1 MSRKLF
7 NLIMI
12 VTLLS
17 GLLLTTGVVSAAPAA
32 SQPSVDAVTKLPPIA
47 IGSMRM
53 NGAHLV
59 PPREDVVLNWLQD
72 DGSIPLN
79 ATPEQIQAAVADYY
93 QKFSKYSESW
103 ISPELQQKQLQH
115 EADLAAGKAG
125 VAAVQPVVATF
136 LAMAVQFD
144 VITET
149 LKLEVDDGEGNCV
162 MQEVVQPGTLQGK
175 IPPPGP
181 RDNNTVWYT
190 PQQTA
195 DPKFYEKIIMGYE
208 GPGRVRMDLTD
219 PRRQAGHRPDRLH
232 HAGLLRSRRRPR

>member
-7 NLIMI
+7 NLHHDRD
-12 VTLLS
+12 
-17 GLLLTTGVVSAAPAA
+17 AAERPVASVGGSVCCPAA
-32 SQPSVDAVTKLPPIA
+32 SHLERRSTKLPPIA
-47 IGSMRM
+47 IGALRM

-59 PPREDVVLNWLQD
+59 PPREDVVLNWLQE

-93 QKFSKYSESW
+93 QKFAKYSESW

-115 EADLAAGKAG
+115 EADLASGKAG

-149 LKLEVDDGEGNCV
+149 LKLAVDDGAGNCV
-162 MQEVVQPGTLQGK
+162 MQDVVQPGTLQGQ
-175 IPPPGP
+175 IPPPDRVTTTRFGTP
-181 RDNNTVWYT
+181 RSKPLT
-190 PQQTA
+190 PSSM
-195 DPKFYEKIIMGYE
+195 K
-208 GPGRVRMDLTD
+208 
-219 PRRQAGHRPDRLH
+219 
-232 HAGLLRSRRRPR
+232 RSSWAMRARAACAWT